1 MTNPATPKLLSL
13 VRKIREKRRWED
25 PRQLTHAE
33 LVAKLAR
40 DLSNGNSDEP
50 LVACALAVQWKA
62 PHARRDQR
70 DDDLEETLELLQKA
84 GYSEFSLKQ
93 LAAVRQSAA
102 FRELRDLKAPYVV
115 WGKQLKDL
123 GQSECAEFFERVR
136 DLSIAAG
143 AAALDLV

>member
-1 MTNPATPKLLSL
+1 MTNPATPRLLSL
-13 VRKIREKRRWED
+13 VRKIREKRRSED

-102 FRELRDLKAPYVV
+102 FRLRDLKAPYVV

>member
-13 VRKIREKRRWED
+13 VREIREKRRSED

-102 FRELRDLKAPYVV
+102 FRLRDLKAPYVV

-136 DLSIAAG
+136 DLSIAG
-143 AAALDLV
+143 GTAALDLV